1 MSGGLGA
8 RVQGLKRYY
17 ALELTRNNKV
27 RLIKMLD
34 ELLILKETHFNF
46 EFNKEYE
53 LSLQI
58 KGNLLV
64 GSVDNKQV
72 LSFNDQLS
80 PLTAGGISL
89 IVESGTLFTN
99 NVDVFEKY
107 GRNKLLSFYLVALLQ
122 AHVNPLQILSL
133 IHI

>member
-1 MSGGLGA
+1 
-8 RVQGLKRYY
+8 
-17 ALELTRNNKV
+17 
-27 RLIKMLD
+27 MLD
-34 ELLILKETHFNF
+34 ELLILKETHFDF

-64 GSVDNKQV
+64 GYVDNKQV

-99 NVDVFEKY
+99 NTTFFNNT
-107 GRNKLLSFYLVALLQ
+107 G
-122 AHVNPLQILSL
+122 L
-133 IHI
+133 IRLYAFIMGLAKNSY